1 MDIKERL
8 IRDYPLTKKIV
19 CDFECYE
26 VIKRRY
32 VLFIDDKIEKN
43 KIDQLLIKIE
53 ETTKNDFPKVKSL
66 IIVGYTDE
74 EFEKEDLVYFNGV
87 DTFVSFYLI
96 NQKNNHIYFNDKRMF
111 MLSVDWKKI
120 IRKFNDI
127 LDV

>member
-1 MDIKERL
+1 MKIRIKNW
-8 IRDYPLTKKIV
+8 DV
-19 CDFECYE
+19 
-26 VIKRRY
+26 
-32 VLFIDDKIEKN
+32 
-43 KIDQLLIKIE
+43 
-53 ETTKNDFPKVKSL
+53 
-66 IIVGYTDE
+66 
-74 EFEKEDLVYFNGV
+74 FEKKDLVYFNGV

>member
-26 VIKRRY
+26 AIKRRY

-53 ETTKNDFPKVKSL
+53 ETTKNDFSKVKSL

-74 EFEKEDLVYFNGV
+74 DFEKEDLVYFNGV